1 MEEEGPQTLLQAAG
15 CGQTLNGDGSAA
27 LPEHRSAAGWGG
39 AAAPLRTPTRGRARG
54 RHQEP
59 RAAGPA
65 ACRCTRSAEYGPN
78 LLPSGNPGAGG
89 CGGKGRPP
97 VARESGAGGERSGKG
112 GLRGERGAGNG
123 RPGSA
128 GVEGVG
134 RRQPHLCAAS
144 GRGSRGARAAE
155 RPPATASAGAGAAAP
170 LPSPRQRRAGSSAPP
185 PGAEAPPCPRSVAD
199 WLRHLPLS
207 SAVGINNSVSRGFPS
222 VSALGSE
229 PAGHSW

>member
-134 RRQPHLCAAS
+134 RRQPHLCASLRQREPRGAGGRAATS
-144 GRGSRGARAAE
+144 DCLGRRRSCRSPALPSSATRRELRPAPRRGS
-155 RPPATASAGAGAAAP
+155 PALSGK
-170 LPSPRQRRAGSSAPP
+170 RR
-185 PGAEAPPCPRSVAD
+185 
-199 WLRHLPLS
+199 
-207 SAVGINNSVSRGFPS
+207 
-222 VSALGSE
+222 
-229 PAGHSW
+229 